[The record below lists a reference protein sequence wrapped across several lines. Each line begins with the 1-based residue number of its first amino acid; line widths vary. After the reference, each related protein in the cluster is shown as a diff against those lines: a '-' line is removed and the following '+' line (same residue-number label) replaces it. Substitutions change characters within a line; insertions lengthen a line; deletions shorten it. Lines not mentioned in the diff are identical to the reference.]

1 MFYLNT
7 KTYCESC
14 HDQVNITVPIPW
26 FSPFRFDWHLLLH
39 CSQFCKE
46 KKWGIHAY
54 SIIAAEWKNKQE
66 WEGSRFIGSMGHS
79 IEGRSLVV
87 SFTLSISVINCWN
100 KKACV
105 IFQGMKLDGTAPT
118 ILWGYGGFGFGQ
130 IARFN
135 KMAAVFIE
143 KFNGVYAVAHIRGGK

>member
-1 MFYLNT
+1 M
-7 KTYCESC
+7 
-14 HDQVNITVPIPW
+14 HI
-26 FSPFRFDWHLLLH
+26 
-39 CSQFCKE
+39 
-46 KKWGIHAY
+46 AY
-54 SIIAAEWKNKQE
+54 IAAEWKNKQE